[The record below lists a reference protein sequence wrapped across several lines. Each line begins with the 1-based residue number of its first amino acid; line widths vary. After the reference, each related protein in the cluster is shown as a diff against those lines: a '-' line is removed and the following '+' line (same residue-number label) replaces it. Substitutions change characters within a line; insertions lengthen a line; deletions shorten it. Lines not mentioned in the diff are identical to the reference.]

1 MSMQRHFDN
10 TPGYKDGRFTSL
22 FQFRLSG
29 HTAKWISS
37 IHLPLDL
44 AAHFNY
50 MRIFANGIRPWCART
65 SRIDR
70 FPDKVVGVDAVHD
83 AIELISIEQH
93 RGTKRNRKSRCRARN
108 RANAA
113 TPNLLAVISRNCFP
127 ERCSLLAPATVFLPV
142 PLVSSSSFSSSALH

>member
-1 MSMQRHFDN
+1 MKNVLASLSKGWNMSTQRHFDN

-50 MRIFANGIRPWCART
+50 MRTLCQWYPAVVCTHEPHRP
-65 SRIDR
+65 
-70 FPDKVVGVDAVHD
+70 FP
-83 AIELISIEQH
+83 
-93 RGTKRNRKSRCRARN
+93 
-108 RANAA
+108 
-113 TPNLLAVISRNCFP
+113 
-127 ERCSLLAPATVFLPV
+127 
-142 PLVSSSSFSSSALH
+142 